1 MCLMAS
7 KLLGNRMVM
16 VKSDMKLHHILAFF
30 DIFVIKKWISQVLI
44 IKPNS
49 STASSLS
56 VY

>member
-1 MCLMAS
+1 MAS